1 MTESQQLL
9 TEFASN
15 GSEAAFREIVSRYLD
30 LVYSTAVRLVSG
42 DAHLAQDVAQT
53 VFVDLAQKAKSLSRE
68 VKLGGWLHRHTC
80 FVAANLMR
88 GERRRQLREKESV
101 EMNAISNQSE
111 VSLTELLPLLDEAI
125 NQLGATDRAAVLCRF
140 YERMD
145 FRAVGEAMG
154 INEAAAQKRV
164 GRALEKLQTTLK
176 RRGVSLSA
184 AALGTALASEVVT
197 AAPVGMVVTISS
209 AALSAAA
216 AGTSGTLTVI
226 SFMASTKLKT
236 GLAALIVA
244 ASIGTPLWLE
254 HQAQA
259 TLHAQATRFRQQAD
273 QMAQLKADIQRLSG
287 QATQTRKTQLLPDD
301 QFHELL
307 KLRGEVGVLTR
318 SVQELTARAKGEPTG
333 PDEQLASMKAMYA
346 VQVDRLKQWLEANPA
361 EKIPELATVNEDTW
375 LTAVANLAQNNNFA
389 RSAANLRAN
398 AEHRVLS
405 RLWMALQRYGKAN
418 GGQFPSDLAQLT
430 PFLDA
435 PIEDAILQRYQ
446 IVSASKLIPELQA
459 GGDWLLTQ
467 KAPVNAETDMRTT
480 FSMTE
485 SRDAD
490 ERITN
495 RWTLK
500 P

>member
-9 TEFASN
+9 AEFASN

-42 DAHLAQDVAQT
+42 DTHLAQDISQT
-53 VFVDLAQKAKSLSRE
+53 VFVDLAQKSESLSRE

-80 FVAANLMR
+80 FVAANVLR
-88 GERRRQLREKESV
+88 GERRRQLRERESV
-101 EMNAISNQSE
+101 EMNAMSNQPDAGVSE
-111 VSLTELLPLLDEAI
+111 VLPLLDEAI
-125 NQLGATDRAAVLCRF
+125 NQLGTTDRAAVLLRF

-145 FRAVGEAMG
+145 FRAVGEALG
-154 INEAAAQKRV
+154 SNEAAAQKRV
-164 GRALEKLQTTLK
+164 GRALEKLQAMLK
-176 RRGVSLSA
+176 LRGVSLSA
-184 AALGTALASEVVT
+184 VALGTALASEAVT

-216 AGTSGTLTVI
+216 AGTSGTLTLLG
-226 SFMASTKLKT
+226 FMASTKLKT
-236 GLAALIVA
+236 GLIAVILA

-254 HQAQA
+254 RQAQA
-259 TLHAQATRFRQQAD
+259 GLSAQEARLHQQSD
-273 QMAQLKADIQRLSG
+273 QVAQLKADIHRLSG
-287 QATQTRKTQLLPDD
+287 LLSQTRKTQLLPDD

-307 KLRGEVGVLTR
+307 KLRGEVGLLTR

-333 PDEQLASMKAMYA
+333 PDEQLASMKAKYA
-346 VQVDRLKQWLEANPA
+346 AQVDRLKQWLEANPA

-375 LTAVANLAQNNNFA
+375 LTAVANLVQNNNFA

-405 RLWMALQRYGKAN
+405 RLWTALQSYGKAN
-418 GGQFPSDLAQLT
+418 GGQFPAEVAQLT
-430 PFLDA
+430 PFLEA
-435 PIEDAILQRYQ
+435 PIEVAILQRYQ

-459 GGDWLLTQ
+459 GGEWLLTQ
-467 KAPVNAETDMRTT
+467 RAPANAETDTRTT
-480 FSMTE
+480 FSMTD